1 VEPYCDFLGVGNSV
15 ALLPNDQLVLAGA
28 SEAFSNIIVTDLT
41 SSVAE
46 NEAALTLTFAP
57 NPAKEVLNI
66 GVPQGMNPTTI
77 RLTDAA
83 GRIIRVEA
91 RSTGSA
97 LSVNVSALASGNY
110 QVEVNDGIRTATGR
124 FVKE

>member
-1 VEPYCDFLGVGNSV
+1 
-15 ALLPNDQLVLAGA
+15 
-28 SEAFSNIIVTDLT
+28 
-41 SSVAE
+41 
-46 NEAALTLTFAP
+46 LTFAP

-83 GRIIRVEA
+83 GRIINVEA

-97 LSVNVSALASGNY
+97 LSVDIRALASGAY
-110 QVEVNDGIRTATGR
+110 QVELNDGIRTATGR